1 MFGFGQREARG
12 EGCKKFNKLE
22 IANYVSYIVILKF
35 LKMQS
40 IGQEVMSAPEKQG
53 AEEELMCKMSIKTLS
68 RKVKDGGKKCFAV
81 VKS

>member
-12 EGCKKFNKLE
+12 GGCKKFNKLE

-53 AEEELMCKMSIKTLS
+53 AEEELRCNMSIKTLS
-68 RKVKDGGKKCFAV
+68 RKVKDEGKKCFAV